1 MLFIG
6 DIHIHPR
13 YGTMT
18 LDTIREYIAQFP
30 DEKTIIF
37 LGDYVY
43 HFSYHRASLLSLLD
57 LFIDLAGQDK
67 HVYVLAGN
75 HDRLGQHFVFSETLK
90 ILQQQQHPFLHII
103 TEPVI
108 HTIENKKTLFLPYL
122 LSRERYQPQESE
134 YLTFDLQL
142 QILKE
147 SKNTNEIDS
156 YLLNAYLEDQIK
168 DQKDLFIIHHYYTAQ
183 TTLPGIKSQFFYK
196 DKAISPHFLDKK
208 NIQFI
213 SGHIHHSFSYK
224 NYLCLGAVRS
234 TSPLE
239 SNTLQ
244 WLSRYDSNNNSREL
258 SQIAINPYLSLSDLP
273 EQLSI
278 EHLIHHWE
286 ELQNK
291 TNNIFVSDQF
301 SLRLQYC
308 PLPLARAT
316 VTLFSEEISY
326 ETMDMHIMPE
336 VRQQLR
342 EIQLKQK
349 PLLID
354 QATQDLVDGASDFS
368 SSWSN
373 RRQLLHDYLERKY
386 GEKKSDYLQLL
397 DDSDIKF

>member
-18 LDTIREYIAQFP
+18 LDTIREYIAQFS
-30 DEKTIIF
+30 DEKTIVF

-286 ELQNK
+286 ELQKK

-326 ETMDMHIMPE
+326 ETMDIHIMPE